1 MLSNKILF
9 AVSIVCFI
17 IVLIYWVCFFM
28 VQPNRAK
35 VMTLLGSYVGT
46 EKRNGLRWS
55 IPFFMRKT

>member
-1 MLSNKILF
+1 
-9 AVSIVCFI
+9 
-17 IVLIYWVCFFM
+17 M